1 MYTQETTEIQSLID
15 DYFKGIFYGDV
26 VKLRLAFHPQC
37 LLLGDINGLPY
48 FKNVDEYIEGVR
60 NRKSP
65 HEQGENFRM
74 EILGIEILGN
84 NAIAKLHLPMLGYN
98 YYDFL
103 SLSKISGRWQIV
115 NKLFTNVYT

>member
-1 MYTQETTEIQSLID
+1 MYTKETTEIQSLID
-15 DYFKGIFYGDV
+15 DYFKGIFHGDIG
-26 VKLRLAFHPQC
+26 KLRLAFHPQS
-37 LLLGDINGLPY
+37 LLFGDINGQPY
-48 FKNVDEYIEGVR
+48 FKNVDEYIEGVK

-65 HEQGENFRM
+65 HEQGESFSM